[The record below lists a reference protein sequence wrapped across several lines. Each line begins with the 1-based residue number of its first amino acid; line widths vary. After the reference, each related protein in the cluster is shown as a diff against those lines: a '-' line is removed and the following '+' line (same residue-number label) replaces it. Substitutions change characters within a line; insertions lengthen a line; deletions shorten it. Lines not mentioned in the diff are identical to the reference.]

1 MSKMV
6 DGNIDPR
13 SVEAMEKFKEYSKS
27 AKDSMQ
33 ALQQQMDKFTNSMS
47 MTKSNT
53 KDLTESLRN
62 LSNLEPFHQIEDS
75 IKEVQTG
82 LEQTMNLTQAPA
94 TGVNREPI
102 ATAGQATS
110 APDITV
116 NLRID
121 VSGVTDK
128 SDKKAL
134 AKEISNM
141 VTKELRSKM
150 GGSLT
155 QSGFNRSG

>member
-1 MSKMV
+1 
-6 DGNIDPR
+6 
-13 SVEAMEKFKEYSKS
+13 
-27 AKDSMQ
+27 
-33 ALQQQMDKFTNSMS
+33 
-47 MTKSNT
+47 
-53 KDLTESLRN
+53 
-62 LSNLEPFHQIEDS
+62 
-75 IKEVQTG
+75 
-82 LEQTMNLTQAPA
+82 MNRTQSP
-94 TGVNREPI
+94 VNNMNREPVNA
-102 ATAGQATS
+102 ATQAAS
-110 APDITV
+110 SPDVTV

-128 SDKKAL
+128 TDKKAL

>member
-1 MSKMV
+1 MV
-6 DGNIDPR
+6 DGDIDPR
-13 SVEAMEKFKEYSKS
+13 SVEAMEKFKEYSEQ
-27 AKDSMQ
+27 AQISMQ
-33 ALQQQMDKFTNSMS
+33 SLQQQMDKFTNSMA
-47 MTKSNT
+47 MTKT
-53 KDLTESLRN
+53 HTRDLTESLKGI
-62 LSNLEPFHQIEDS
+62 SNIQPFQQMEES
-75 IKEVQTG
+75 IREVQSG
-82 LEQTMNLTQAPA
+82 LEKTMNQTQAPMNNSPRDRQITTTEQEA
-94 TGVNREPI
+94 SPNV
-102 ATAGQATS
+102 
-110 APDITV
+110 TV

-128 SDKKAL
+128 SDKQKL